1 MWGRAGCWGCCH
13 LGARDEAQMICL
25 HCVLCCPAPVYSRC
39 ALPVAPSPWLCWGQS
54 CRGQSPQR
62 CQWWKSRATTVRSH
76 GVTHSDAQPHA
87 SPPLLVAGESPTLAG
102 HSTAAKP
109 GGHSQGTR
117 SHLHMCPLCTKA
129 RFASSRPAEDDS
141 TRGTE
146 VRQEQPA
153 PTCHRQILSK
163 FWPALVAKLCQKK
176 QKDLGVS
183 RTGDTAPD
191 TIPSWEQR
199 ECRGSGTCQAVC
211 KGHSPSLI
219 HWGSQ
224 GWGRDAAR

>member
-13 LGARDEAQMICL
+13 LGARDEAQLICL

-54 CRGQSPQR
+54 CRGPSPQR

-102 HSTAAKP
+102 HSMAAKP

-163 FWPALVAKLCQKK
+163 NLACTSGQTLSKK
-176 QKDLGVS
+176 AE
-183 RTGDTAPD
+183 RPRC
-191 TIPSWEQR
+191 EQD
-199 ECRGSGTCQAVC
+199 
-211 KGHSPSLI
+211 
-219 HWGSQ
+219 W
-224 GWGRDAAR
+224 